1 MAEDNIKI
9 HFEEMKAEF
18 ERILLQHNFQKKKA
32 KRCAGIFATNSL
44 EGIYSHGVNRF
55 PRFVR
60 YIQEGYINVDAE
72 PILVHSIGA
81 MEQWDGNLGPG
92 PLNAEFCTNRAT
104 ELAEEFGIGCV
115 ALANTN
121 HWMRAGAYG
130 WLAAKKGFAF
140 IGWTNTMANMPA
152 WGAKDSRLGNNPLVF
167 ALPFK
172 DEAIVFDFAMTQF
185 SYGKMEATK
194 MEGKQL
200 PYQGGFNKAGE
211 LTTDPG
217 EILDSWRTLPIGYWK
232 GAGLSLMLDIFASI
246 LSGGLAIHGISKQKD
261 EYGLSQVFIAMNLRK
276 LFNFP
281 TIEKTLNDIITDF
294 KNSVPISE
302 QNKIRYPGEKVVEI
316 RNENL
321 KNGIPVNREVWE
333 EIKSF

>member
-1 MAEDNIKI
+1 MEPEFRIA
-9 HFEEMKAEF
+9 FTEMKSEF
-18 ERILLQHNFQKKKA
+18 ERILLKYGFQKSKA
-32 KRCAGIFATNSL
+32 ERCAGIFATNSL

-55 PRFVR
+55 PRFIR
-60 YIQEGYINVDAE
+60 YIQEGFIKVDTE
-72 PILVHSIGA
+72 PELVHSVVA
-81 MEQWDGNLGPG
+81 LEQWNGNLGPG

-104 ELAEEFGIGCV
+104 KLAEKFGIGCV
-115 ALANTN
+115 ALANSN

-152 WGAKDSRLGNNPLVF
+152 WGAKNSRLGNNPQVF

-172 DEAIVFDFAMTQF
+172 DEAIVFDFAMSQF

-194 MEGKQL
+194 IEGKQL
-200 PYQGGFNKAGE
+200 PYPGGFNIAGE

-246 LSGGLAIHGISKQKD
+246 LSGGLATHGISKQKD
-261 EYGLSQVFIAMNLRK
+261 EYGLSQVFIAMNLQK
-276 LFNFP
+276 LNNFP

-294 KNSVPISE
+294 KNAVPVSE
-302 QNKIRYPGEKVVEI
+302 QNKIRYPGERVVEI
-316 RNENL
+316 RKENL
-321 KNGIPVNREVWE
+321 TKGIPVNRNAWE
-333 EIKSF
+333 EIKSL